1 MQYKTMVL
9 ELLQQQPQIH
19 QQLASRRVL
28 LPTLELYARELKTSH
43 EAWKE
48 RLGQA
53 LPGSNPSQ
61 ITSEALEIALWEL
74 ETSLQAE
81 FPPDDSEP
89 LTLEDAMAFLRDHT
103 PAV

>member
-61 ITSEALEIALWEL
+61 IASEALEIALWEL
-74 ETSLQAE
+74 EYVLQSE
-81 FPPDDSEP
+81 FPPEESEP
-89 LTLEDAMAFLRDHT
+89 LTLEGAMACIRGYR
-103 PAV
+103 PAA